1 MKLYELTPK
10 SMFTIV
16 DAHHQSHFSKSVFFL
31 DHLDGMYSFCHPVVD
46 GIPDEKV
53 VVHLN
58 ASTEVEPYNV

>member
-1 MKLYELTPK
+1 MKLYELPNM
-10 SMFTIV
+10 SMFTIAE
-16 DAHHQSHFSKSVFFL
+16 AHTQSAFSKSVFFL

-58 ASTEVEPYNV
+58 ASTKVEPYNV